1 MKILIKNITIVDME
15 GNEPYIS
22 DLLVDNDTISKID
35 DNIQDGVDK
44 IIDGTNKLIMPGLI
58 NTHSHLGMSLFR
70 TYGENKK
77 LMDWLNNYIFP
88 KEELLTPELVYDFTM
103 LSCIEAI
110 KSGTTCLDDMYF
122 YEQEVVKVFE
132 RLGLRGIIGVNL
144 PIDEDNNI
152 ITKVKEK
159 GLEDLIYLYGG
170 PHAPYTTTEESYI
183 KYVDIAKK
191 YNIGIQTHLS
201 ETQDEVNI
209 IKERYNKTST
219 KHLYDLGVLDVPV
232 ILPHGIYLSDEDIE
246 ILKNVNGGIVH
257 NPISN
262 AKLAS
267 GICDVRKL
275 LDSGITVGLG
285 TDGASSTTTLDM
297 FEEMKTC
304 AYMQKLKYMDSSI
317 ISSYEILQMATINN
331 AKIINKQNEIGSIKI
346 GKKAD
351 LIILDLNK
359 PHLIPI
365 NDIYSTLVYGA
376 NGSDVVTTIING
388 KILMENRKLI
398 DIDEN
403 EVINNCNEIAKDF
416 YK

>member
-219 KHLYDLGVLDVPV
+219 KYLYDLGVLDVPV
-232 ILPHGIYLSDEDIE
+232 ILPHGIYLSDEDIQ